1 MEECLVEFDGRDSS
15 YQLLKTITSTT
26 KCTRCGNVIEQH
38 QEGKKCKI
46 ACPSCG
52 ISLDTAIG
60 SLETLVEYDE
70 EKGGYSNGKDI
81 SGPTITRC
89 LNCGADLRNINS
101 GNLPHFPKLK
111 RIK

>member
-1 MEECLVEFDGRDSS
+1 MEFDGRDSS

-26 KCTRCGNVIEQH
+26 KCTRCGSVIELH

-70 EKGGYSNGKDI
+70 EEGGYSNGKDI

-101 GNLPHFPKLK
+101 GNLPQFPKLK